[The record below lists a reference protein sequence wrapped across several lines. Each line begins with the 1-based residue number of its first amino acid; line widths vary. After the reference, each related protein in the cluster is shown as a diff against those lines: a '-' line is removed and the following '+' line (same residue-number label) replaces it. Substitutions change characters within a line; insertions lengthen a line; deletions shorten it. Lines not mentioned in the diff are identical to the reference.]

1 MVDAISTNNPV
12 ANVAIPATPITPNQ
26 NVGSSAPIQSQP
38 SVDQVSI
45 SPEAQIAA
53 REVFSERPDI
63 NTSQAQVVDISAA
76 DNAAVGQTVNVESS
90 EQEAVSVPPPE
101 TNIATEN
108 TENQNDAEVS
118 NPLSELVEL

>member
-53 REVFSERPDI
+53 REVFSERPEI
-63 NTSQAQVVDISAA
+63 NTSQAQVIDSSAG
-76 DNAAVGQTVNVESS
+76 NVAVGQAANVEST
-90 EQEAVSVPPPE
+90 EPETVTVPPPE
-101 TNIATEN
+101 TNVSVEN
-108 TENQNDAEVS
+108 TESRNDAEES